1 MKEIQD
7 IVRAYDVASQLKKRT
22 ALATVVQVEGSAYR
36 RPGARM
42 LVTEDGELTGA
53 ISGGCLEGDAL
64 RKARLVM
71 AQQKALLVTYDTTD
85 DDDSRLGVGLGC
97 NGIIQILIEPIAD
110 ENPDNPIALLRS
122 VLSQRQQGVVVT
134 LFSLQNRM
142 GLQPGTCLLLPEKA
156 AARGHVQPTA
166 LQELLAQEAM
176 QVLKNQKSVIR
187 NYQVQDKVI
196 SAFVEYLRPPVS
208 VIVLGAG
215 NDIQPLV
222 QMASILGWLVTVI
235 DGRTN
240 YAVKNRFPLAD
251 KVLLAKPPQ
260 VLDLIPV
267 DGQTV
272 FLLMTH
278 NYNFDIA
285 MLRQLIPLAVPYVGV
300 LGPKKKLTQML
311 TELQDE
317 GLRFTPDQMQ
327 KVYGPLGL
335 DIGAETPEEIA
346 LSVLSEIKAVLTGKP
361 GTALRNKPEAIHDRT
376 IIETPIPVTAA
387 QPVPDAVA

>member
-7 IVRAYDVASQLKKRT
+7 IVRAYDAACQLKKRT

-42 LVTEDGELTGA
+42 LVTEDGELIGA

-71 AQQKALLVTYDTTD
+71 AQQKAMLVTYDTTD

-97 NGIIQILIEPIAD
+97 NGIIQILIEPIVV
-110 ENPDNPIALLRS
+110 ENPDNPIALLRA
-122 VLSQRQQGVVVT
+122 VLNQRQQGVVVT

-142 GLQPGTCLLLPEKA
+142 GVQPGTCLLLPEKA
-156 AARGHVQPTA
+156 EARGNVQPAA
-166 LQELLAQEAM
+166 LRDLLAQEAV
-176 QVLKNQKSVIR
+176 QVLKNQRSAIR
-187 NYQVQDKVI
+187 NYQLANKVV

-208 VIVLGAG
+208 VVVLGGG

-222 QMASILGWLVTVI
+222 QMASVLGWLVTVV

-240 YAVKNRFPLAD
+240 YAVKSRFPLAD
-251 KVLLAKPPQ
+251 RVLVAKPPQ
-260 VLDLIPV
+260 VLDLISV

-278 NYNFDIA
+278 NYNYDLA
-285 MLRQLIPLAVPYVGV
+285 MLRQLIPLSVPYVGV
-300 LGPKKKLTQML
+300 LGPKKKLNQML
-311 TELQDE
+311 AELHDE
-317 GLRFTPDQMQ
+317 GLAFTSGQMQ
-327 KVYGPLGL
+327 KVYGPQGL

-346 LSVLSEIKAVLTGKP
+346 LSVIAEIKAVLTGKP
-361 GTALRNKPEAIHDRT
+361 GTSLRHKPEAIHDRT
-376 IIETPIPVTAA
+376 TVETPIPVTDA
-387 QPVPDAVA
+387 QPVSDALA